1 MSELKQDIRFCQTDD
16 GVRIAY
22 SVMGSGPPL
31 VKAAHFLTHLEHDL
45 RTPVWRPWIEELSR
59 GRTLV
64 RYDARGCGLS
74 DRDVGEISLE
84 RWLAD
89 LEAVVDAAGLERF
102 ALFGGGQGSMT
113 SVSYAVRHPERVTR
127 LVVYSGY
134 ARGLM
139 RRSPSAEQLKHA
151 RLVVDLIE
159 LAWGQDN
166 PAFRQVFTSLFV
178 PGSGPEVVDWFNELE
193 RVSASPECAA
203 RIVRAFFDADVSD
216 LAPRVTCPTLVGHVR
231 GDTRIPFEEGR
242 LLASLIPGARFLP
255 LEGRNHAL
263 LPFDPA
269 FTTFFSEV
277 RAFLDAEDAPA
288 PRRGAAFKDLTPRE
302 REILELV
309 AYGLDNAEIASRLN
323 LSEKTVRNNI
333 TAIFDKVGVSTR
345 AQAVARARDAG
356 FAAAPLG
363 RRAAPGT

>member
-1 MSELKQDIRFCQTDD
+1 MSELTQQIRFCKGRD

-22 SVMGSGPPL
+22 STMGSGPPL
-31 VKAAHFLTHLEHDL
+31 VKATHFLTHLEHDL
-45 RTPVWRPWIEELSR
+45 RTPVWRPWLEQLSLD
-59 GRTLV
+59 RTLI
-64 RYDARGCGLS
+64 RYDAPGCGLS
-74 DRDVGEISLE
+74 DRESREVSVE

-89 LEAVVDAAGLERF
+89 LEAVVDAAGLDRF

-113 SVSYAVRHPERVTR
+113 SIAYAVKHPHRVTR

-139 RRSPSAEQLKHA
+139 RRNPTPEQVKHG
-151 RLVVDLIE
+151 RLVANLIE

-178 PGSGPEVVDWFNELE
+178 PGSSPEVVDWFNELE
-193 RVSASPECAA
+193 RVSTSPEHAA

-216 LAPRVTCPTLVGHVR
+216 LAPRVTCPTLVAHVR

-242 LLASLIPGARFLP
+242 LLAGLIPGARFLP

-263 LPFDPA
+263 LPYDPA
-269 FTTFFSEV
+269 FAAFFSEV
-277 RAFLDAEDAPA
+277 RAFLAADEQ
-288 PRRGAAFKDLTPRE
+288 PRRRASAFSDLTPRE

-309 AYGLDNAEIASRLN
+309 AHGLDNHEIATRLE
-323 LSEKTVRNNI
+323 LSEKTVRNNV
-333 TAIFDKVGVSTR
+333 TAIFDKLAVSTR

-356 FAAAPLG
+356 FAAGPLD
-363 RRAAPGT
+363 RSAAP

>member
-1 MSELKQDIRFCQTDD
+1 MPELRQEIRFCRADD

-22 SVMGSGPPL
+22 STMGAGPPL

-45 RTPVWRPWIEELSR
+45 RTPVWRPWLEQLSHDN
-59 GRTLV
+59 TLV

-74 DRDVGEISLE
+74 ERDVDEVSLE

-89 LEAVVDAAGLERF
+89 LEAVADAAGLERF
-102 ALFGGGQGSMT
+102 ALFGGGQGAMT
-113 SVSYAVRHPERVTR
+113 SIAYAVRHPQRVTR

-139 RRSPSAEQLKHA
+139 KRNPTAEQLKHA
-151 RLVVDLIE
+151 RLVADLIE

-178 PGSGPEVVDWFNELE
+178 PGCSPEVVDRFNELE
-193 RVSASPECAA
+193 RVCTSPEFAA
-203 RIVRAFFDADVSD
+203 RIVRAFFEFDISD
-216 LAPRVTCPTLVGHVR
+216 LARRVSCPTLVAHVR

-255 LEGRNHAL
+255 LDGRNHAL
-263 LPFDPA
+263 LAYDPA
-269 FTTFFSEV
+269 FTEFFAEV
-277 RAFLDAEDAPA
+277 RAFLTSHPVARPRQTLFAE
-288 PRRGAAFKDLTPRE
+288 LTARE
-302 REILELV
+302 REVLELL
-309 AYGLDNAEIASRLN
+309 AHGLNNSQIAARLAR
-323 LSEKTVRNNI
+323 SEKTIRN
-333 TAIFDKVGVSTR
+333 TVTSIFDKLEVSTR

-356 FAAAPLG
+356 FAGRPLD
-363 RRAAPGT
+363 RPVR

>member
-1 MSELKQDIRFCQTDD
+1 MSELNQQIRFCKARD

-22 SVMGSGPPL
+22 STMGSGPPL

-45 RTPVWRPWIEELSR
+45 RTPVWRPWLEELSR
-59 GRTLV
+59 DRTLV
-64 RYDARGCGLS
+64 RYDAPGCGLS
-74 DRDVGEISLE
+74 DRESREVSVD

-89 LEAVVDAAGLERF
+89 LEAVVDAAGLDRF

-113 SVSYAVRHPERVTR
+113 SVAYAVKHPHRVTR
-127 LVVYSGY
+127 LIVYSGY

-139 RRSPSAEQLKHA
+139 RRSPTPEQIKHS
-151 RLVVDLIE
+151 RLVADLIE

-178 PGSGPEVVDWFNELE
+178 PGSSPEVVEWFNELE
-193 RVSASPECAA
+193 RVSTSPEHAA
-203 RIVRAFFDADVSD
+203 RIVRAFFEADVSE
-216 LAPRVTCPTLVGHVR
+216 LAPRVTCPTLVAHVR

-263 LPFDPA
+263 LPYDPA
-269 FTTFFSEV
+269 FAAFFSEV
-277 RAFLDAEDAPA
+277 RGFLTADEAP
-288 PRRGAAFKDLTPRE
+288 PRREPAFGDLTQRE
-302 REILELV
+302 REILELL
-309 AYGLDNAEIASRLN
+309 AHGLGNHEIAARLG
-323 LSEKTVRNNI
+323 LSEKTVRNNV
-333 TAIFDKVGVSTR
+333 TTIFDKLGVTTR

-356 FAAAPLG
+356 FAAAPLD
-363 RRAAPGT
+363 RRAAP

>member
-1 MSELKQDIRFCQTDD
+1 MSELRQDIRFCEADD

-22 SVMGSGPPL
+22 SVIGSGRPL

-45 RTPVWRPWIEELSR
+45 QTPVWRPWIEELSR
-59 GRTLV
+59 DRMLV

-74 DRDVGEISLE
+74 DRDVGEVTLE

-89 LEAVVDAAGLERF
+89 LEAVVDAAGLSRF

-113 SVSYAVRHPERVTR
+113 SIAYAVRHPERVTR
-127 LVVYSGY
+127 LVLYSGY

-139 RRSPSAEQLKHA
+139 RRQPTPDQLRHA
-151 RLVVDLIE
+151 RLILDLIE

-178 PGSGPEVVDWFNELE
+178 PGSSAEVVDWFHELE
-193 RVSASPECAA
+193 RVSTSPEHAA
-203 RIVRAFFDADVSD
+203 RMVRAFFDADISD
-216 LAPRVTCPTLVGHVR
+216 LARRVACPALVGHVR
-231 GDTRIPFEEGR
+231 GDMRIPFEEGR
-242 LLASLIPGARFLP
+242 LLASMIPGARLLP

-263 LPFDPA
+263 LPYDPA
-269 FTTFFSEV
+269 FTAFFSEV
-277 RAFLDAEDAPA
+277 RAFLEAEDAPR
-288 PRRGAAFKDLTPRE
+288 PKGETLRDLTPRE

-309 AYGLDNAEIASRLN
+309 AHGLDNSDIADRLR
-323 LSEKTVRNNI
+323 LSEKTVRNHVS
-333 TAIFDKVGVSTR
+333 AIFDKMGVGTR

-356 FAAAPLG
+356 LASVPLG
-363 RRAAPGT
+363 RRTPL

>member
-1 MSELKQDIRFCQTDD
+1 MSELKQQIRFCTASD

-22 SVMGSGPPL
+22 STMGSGPPL

-45 RTPVWRPWIEELSR
+45 HTPVWRPWLEELSR
-59 GRTLV
+59 DRTLV

-74 DRDVGEISLE
+74 DREVGEVSLD

-89 LEAVVDAAGLERF
+89 LEAVVDAAGLDQF

-113 SVSYAVRHPERVTR
+113 SIAYAVRHPRRVTR

-139 RRSPSAEQLKHA
+139 RRNPTPEQVKHA

-178 PGSGPEVVDWFNELE
+178 PGSSPEVVDWFNQLE
-193 RVSASPECAA
+193 RVSTSPEHAA
-203 RIVRAFFDADVSD
+203 RMVRAFFDFDVSD
-216 LAPRVTCPTLVGHVR
+216 LARRVACPTLVAHVR

-242 LLASLIPGARFLP
+242 LLAGLIPGARFLP
-255 LEGRNHAL
+255 LDGRNHAL
-263 LPFDPA
+263 LPYDPA
-269 FTTFFSEV
+269 FETFFSEV
-277 RAFLDAEDAPA
+277 RAFLAAEEA
-288 PRRGAAFKDLTPRE
+288 PRRREAAFTDLTPRE

-309 AYGLDNAEIASRLN
+309 AHGLDNGAIAGRLG
-323 LSEKTVRNNI
+323 LSEKTVRNNV
-333 TAIFDKVGVSTR
+333 TAIFDKVGVTTR

-356 FAAAPLG
+356 FAADPLD
-363 RRAAPGT
+363 RPAAP

>member
-1 MSELKQDIRFCQTDD
+1 MAELKQEIRFCRASD

-22 SVMGSGPPL
+22 STMGSGRPL

-45 RTPVWRPWIEELSR
+45 RTPVWRPWLEELSR
-59 GRTLV
+59 DRMLV

-74 DRDVGEISLE
+74 DRDVGEVSLD

-89 LEAVVDAAGLERF
+89 LEAVVDTADLDQF

-113 SVSYAVRHPERVTR
+113 SIAYAVRHPKRVTQ

-139 RRSPSAEQLKHA
+139 RRKPTPEQVKHA

-178 PGSGPEVVDWFNELE
+178 PGASPEVVDWFNELE
-193 RVSASPECAA
+193 RVSTSPECAA
-203 RIVRAFFDADVSD
+203 RIVRAFFDADVTD
-216 LAPRVTCPTLVGHVR
+216 LARRVACPTLVAHVR

-242 LLASLIPGARFLP
+242 LLASLIPNARFLP

-263 LPFDPA
+263 LPYDPA
-269 FTTFFSEV
+269 FATFFGEV
-277 RAFLDAEDAPA
+277 RAFLAGADP
-288 PRRGAAFKDLTPRE
+288 PRRRAVAFGDLTPRE
-302 REILELV
+302 REVLELV
-309 AYGLDNAEIASRLN
+309 AHGLDNTQIAARLGV
-323 LSEKTVRNNI
+323 SEKTVRNNV
-333 TAIFDKVGVSTR
+333 TTIFDKVGVSTR

-356 FAAAPLG
+356 FAAHPLDQRG
-363 RRAAPGT
+363 AS

>member
-1 MSELKQDIRFCQTDD
+1 MPELKQEIRFCKARD

-22 SVMGSGPPL
+22 STMGHGPPL
-31 VKAAHFLTHLEHDL
+31 LKAAHFLTHLEYDL
-45 RTPVWRPWIEELSR
+45 QTPVWRPWLEELSR
-59 GRTLV
+59 DRTLV

-74 DRDVGEISLE
+74 DRDVGEISLD
-84 RWLAD
+84 RWLDD
-89 LEAVVDAAGLERF
+89 LEAVVDAVGLERF

-113 SVSYAVRHPERVTR
+113 SVAYAVRHPKRVTR

-139 RRSPSAEQLKHA
+139 RRNPTPEQVRHG
-151 RLVVDLIE
+151 RLVADLIE

-178 PGSGPEVVDWFNELE
+178 PGSSPEVVDWFNELE
-193 RVSASPECAA
+193 RVSTSPECAA
-203 RIVRAFFDADVSD
+203 RIVRAFFEADVSE
-216 LAPRVTCPTLVGHVR
+216 LARRVVCPTLVAHVR

-242 LLASLIPGARFLP
+242 LLAGLIPGARFLP

-263 LPFDPA
+263 FPYDPA
-269 FTTFFSEV
+269 FAAFFSEV
-277 RAFLDAEDAPA
+277 RAFLAADET
-288 PRRGAAFKDLTPRE
+288 PRRPGSVFQDLTPRQ
-302 REILELV
+302 REVLEYV
-309 AYGLDNAEIASRLN
+309 AHGLDNVEIAARLG

-333 TAIFDKVGVSTR
+333 TVIFDKIGVSTR

-356 FAAAPLG
+356 FAGDPLD
-363 RRAAPGT
+363 RPATR